1 MHDLWN
7 PWHGCVRTVIC
18 IILIGSETRMDR
30 KSIKPYLVSTI
41 FCQKTERDSFRWKEN
56 SSRGM
61 HDLWFLSGRGRSMSQ
76 RSLGYHPGKK
86 WCHFLSSDQK
96 ATACQEMSSIWLG
109 WRMENV
115 FFHVRCENPKR
126 VDERIPI
133 LKSLPFAH
141 KGIMCASLIGTIDL
155 KNHLQMDRLNRSSAV
170 EKTTMRKDH
179 ASIRGCD
186 LFEQCRSSDVTFF
199 FFFFETGNVLVKD
212 GI

>member
-1 MHDLWN
+1 
-7 PWHGCVRTVIC
+7 
-18 IILIGSETRMDR
+18 
-30 KSIKPYLVSTI
+30 
-41 FCQKTERDSFRWKEN
+41 
-56 SSRGM
+56 
-61 HDLWFLSGRGRSMSQ
+61 
-76 RSLGYHPGKK
+76 
-86 WCHFLSSDQK
+86 
-96 ATACQEMSSIWLG
+96 
-109 WRMENV
+109 MENV

-199 FFFFETGNVLVKD
+199 FFFFRNR
-212 GI
+212 